1 MEKTEDFNVFELQE
15 LVIKHN
21 CGKKHTS
28 LAQKSMIV
36 KSHLLNHVPLEQLS
50 KDFGVSVRSIR
61 RWISTF
67 AAGKV
72 PQKNSPD
79 TSYVKPNPS
88 IMPKK
93 TGGSVEDGRVDES
106 CQGRDDRRSR
116 KDVQHSNQK
125 KSWRQTVTKLAAEKV
140 KGQTMGLLCRLFGK
154 SWQAYYQY
162 RDTLS
167 KQRLK
172 EEMVIQFVKD
182 IRQIDPGLGGDKLH
196 YMYRDRFGADYEYM
210 VGRDKMEAIIARN
223 GLNVRIP
230 RRRPRTTDSTH
241 GLPTYPNLVK
251 DIIPIRKNQI
261 WVTDITFIPIWNP
274 DGSYDFCYLSMITDC
289 YNKEIISW
297 YVGETM
303 EAWCSVEC
311 LMKALET
318 LPVDEVVN
326 LIHHSDR
333 GVQYVSAAYTSLL
346 IEAGI
351 RISMTESGDPKDNAV
366 AERQNNTVK
375 NELLKDIKFHSIGEV
390 RRAMEKAVAFYNNE
404 RPQLQRK
411 VPRKFGNSRRSMYLC
426 TANPEYD

>member
-1 MEKTEDFNVFELQE
+1 
-15 LVIKHN
+15 
-21 CGKKHTS
+21 
-28 LAQKSMIV
+28 
-36 KSHLLNHVPLEQLS
+36 
-50 KDFGVSVRSIR
+50 
-61 RWISTF
+61 
-67 AAGKV
+67 
-72 PQKNSPD
+72 
-79 TSYVKPNPS
+79 
-88 IMPKK
+88 
-93 TGGSVEDGRVDES
+93 
-106 CQGRDDRRSR
+106 
-116 KDVQHSNQK
+116 
-125 KSWRQTVTKLAAEKV
+125 
-140 KGQTMGLLCRLFGK
+140 MGLLCRLFGK

-230 RRRPRTTDSTH
+230 RRRPRTTDSAH

-261 WVTDITFIPIWNP
+261 WVTDITYIPIWNP

-375 NELLKDIKFHSIGEV
+375 NELLKAPRQAASCTGKIQKKWISYREKYLENLEIQEGAFFHLSFVICDISA
-390 RRAMEKAVAFYNNE
+390 R
-404 RPQLQRK
+404 LCS
-411 VPRKFGNSRRSMYLC
+411 GNSVFPVVSLG
-426 TANPEYD
+426 